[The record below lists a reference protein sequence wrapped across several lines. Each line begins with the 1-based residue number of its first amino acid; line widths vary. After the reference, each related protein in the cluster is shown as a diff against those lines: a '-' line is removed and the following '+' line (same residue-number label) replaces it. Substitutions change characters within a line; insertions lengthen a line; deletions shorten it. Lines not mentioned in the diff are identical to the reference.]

1 MDFVKQLLV
10 GFLVINALFWGL
22 FGHHTHCEVAA
33 LAGIKTCP
41 PHWMH
46 IGVGVVSF
54 LGAVVV
60 AQWDY
65 LIRLP

>member
-10 GFLVINALFWGL
+10 GFLVVNAVFWGL
-22 FGHHTHCEVAA
+22 FSHGTHCEAAA
-33 LAGIKTCP
+33 LAGIKVCP

-46 IGVGVVSF
+46 IGLGIGSF
-54 LGAVVV
+54 LGAVAV